1 MTATASA
8 DQRFW
13 DRIAPSYAKKPV
25 PDEGA
30 YQRTLE
36 RVRSY
41 LDPKQLVLEVGC
53 GTGSTALQLAPHAA
67 QIVASDLSPGMIRI
81 AREKA
86 RAAGVH
92 NVTFMPGTLD
102 ELEAAQR
109 FDVVM
114 AFNVFH
120 LMPDIPAAL
129 RRMHALLAPGGLLIS
144 KTPCIGEMNFLVRL
158 AIPVMQAF
166 NRAPFVNFVKTQT
179 LRESVSDAGF
189 STLETGF
196 YPEKSHSLF
205 VVARKDGARLAKR
218 H

>member
-1 MTATASA
+1 MTATTSA
-8 DQRFW
+8 DLRFW

-25 PDEGA
+25 ADEAA

-36 RVRSY
+36 RARSY
-41 LDPKQLVLEVGC
+41 LNPNQLVLEVGC
-53 GTGSTALQLAPHAA
+53 GTGTTALHLAPHAA

-86 RAAGVH
+86 RAAGVD

-102 ELEAAQR
+102 ELEAAAR

-114 AFNVFH
+114 AFNVLH
-120 LMPDIPAAL
+120 LMADIPATL
-129 RRMHALLAPGGLLIS
+129 RRVYGLLAPGGLLIS

-158 AIPVMQAF
+158 AIPVLQAF
-166 NRAPFVNFVKTQT
+166 GRAPFVNFVKTQT
-179 LRESVSDAGF
+179 LRESVSGAGF
-189 STLETGF
+189 TTVETGF

-205 VVARKDGARLAKR
+205 VVARKDG
-218 H
+218 

>member
-1 MTATASA
+1 MTATTSA
-8 DQRFW
+8 DLRFW

-25 PDEGA
+25 ADEAA

-36 RVRSY
+36 RARSY
-41 LDPKQLVLEVGC
+41 LNPNQLVLEVGC
-53 GTGSTALQLAPHAA
+53 GTGTTALHLAPHAA

-86 RAAGVH
+86 RAAGVD

-102 ELEAAQR
+102 ELEAAAR

-114 AFNVFH
+114 AFNVLH
-120 LMPDIPAAL
+120 LMADIPATL
-129 RRMHALLAPGGLLIS
+129 RRVHGLLAPGGLLIS

-158 AIPVMQAF
+158 AIPVLQAF
-166 NRAPFVNFVKTQT
+166 GRAPFVNFVKTQT
-179 LRESVSDAGF
+179 LRESVSGAGF
-189 STLETGF
+189 TTVETGF

-205 VVARKDGARLAKR
+205 VVARKDG
-218 H
+218 

>member
-1 MTATASA
+1 MTATASV

-25 PDEGA
+25 ANEGA
-30 YQRTLE
+30 YQQTLE
-36 RVRSY
+36 RARSY
-41 LDPKQLVLEVGC
+41 LNPNQLVLEVGC
-53 GTGSTALQLAPHAA
+53 GTGTTALHLAPHAA

-86 RAAGVH
+86 RAAGVD

-102 ELEAAQR
+102 ELEVAPR

-114 AFNVFH
+114 AFNVLH
-120 LMPDIPAAL
+120 LMADIPATL
-129 RRMHALLAPGGLLIS
+129 RRVHGLLAPGGLLIS

-166 NRAPFVNFVKTQT
+166 GRAPFVNFVKTQT

-189 STLETGF
+189 TTLETGF

-205 VVARKDGARLAKR
+205 VVARKDG
-218 H
+218 